1 MGSHHLGRRVFA
13 ALGALLMWSAALA
26 APQTQTLK
34 LDAGWN
40 LIAFQVTPTNAAP
53 ASVFG
58 TLGGAFDR
66 VFAYDAATKGWT
78 SFGAAT
84 NAPGLPALAPVG
96 PGRGYWVHMAQA
108 VPAWNVVGEPPA
120 LAPAV
125 TLSPGWNMIGIPVG
139 AAALPEP
146 VSLLSVLAASG
157 LDYDTVLRWERSLYG
172 KFTPSDADVDDFTTF
187 DAGRGYWVNVHGGS
201 FNLQPQLL
209 VSTRPDTDVEPVGN
223 YPSYEDV
230 ALSDSP
236 TPLGANT
243 QTHIRFLPGEE
254 TQTLALANTG
264 GGILLWQLAATN
276 APWLTLSA
284 TNGVTTIEND
294 VITLSLDRTRMSRGR
309 YETTLVLRTSAG
321 DRSWHVIADVGGL
334 GGDWHGLAQ
343 IASVNGRKN
352 AIPDIDLHVSF
363 FEDPA
368 APGLLRGVIDSKN
381 ALMWPQDV
389 ALAGQVGEAGEIN
402 LGGGLV
408 LAPGDVNNAPFQSF
422 NGMAEDIDW
431 NCNGHFDALNPLPFP
446 IHRAVAITGRLV
458 SADPVHGYVIEGDYA
473 ETVAGMSRDP
483 IRLAGH
489 FTLQRENPVPFT
501 SRPVTANKESALA
514 NESVVLLRIDSTR
527 SIPAGTTSFP
537 LQALTDFELSSL
549 QVEVD
554 ITDTPPTDLRLTLRT
569 PSGRSLVLHD
579 KAALTSLRNIVFPAT
594 RAPKDD
600 FGPFLA
606 TGPTTRGEWRLVVEN
621 TGSTPGRLVNF
632 GLRLAGQP
640 VFDVSGE
647 VVRYA
652 SADSTDLVPVV
663 SQVFVDGLPFSASTQ
678 TDAQGKFQFK
688 RLPGMPL
695 NFSATQ
701 VGFEPFDPAVPG
713 LGRSLTVPQFDPSCL
728 SPAGKAALAKFRPLA
743 VTPLP
748 GGAVSGFG
756 TAGGAANP
764 YRLQL
769 QFGGNFQVPGDAG
782 LVALPFIGPAPLPVD
797 LVLATENAYDGSQPV
812 SWEYGDGTPV
822 EVVGSLFR
830 QHTYTNVNKA
840 GYEVVFRI
848 PGIDAFVLR
857 RGVYPMPSPGHTP
870 YAQNFFTVN
879 FTGGGSLPVDALSQ
893 ITGANDPTA
902 PAALATLLQV
912 QQAFTASFDL
922 DLAPAAAPGTRF
934 DADGF
939 DPAGSVANPANRAGN
954 FRDEDY
960 NYSVA
965 QGSGPGQWLLAADCG
980 YAVPDDIFNPSPKP
994 GQTGDCAGPRFA
1006 ALCNLGAQI
1015 VQDAADEVYPVTVGA
1030 PPIAPSD
1037 PDPLA
1042 AAGANGVAAGRGL
1055 RLIAGPLSGFWT
1067 QGPSR

>member
-1 MGSHHLGRRVFA
+1 MG
-13 ALGALLMWSAALA
+13 LLLIGSTASA

-40 LIAFQVTPTNAAP
+40 LIAFQVTPANAAP
-53 ASVFG
+53 DAVFG

-66 VFAYDAATKGWT
+66 VFAYDAVTRGWS

-84 NAPGLPALAPVG
+84 NAPGLPALGPVG

-108 VPAWNVVGEPPA
+108 VPAWNVTGEPPA

-157 LDYDTVLRWERSLYG
+157 LDYDTVLRWERGLYG
-172 KFTPSDADVDDFTTF
+172 KFTPTDSDVDDFTGF
-187 DAGRGYWVNVHGGS
+187 DAARGYWVNVRSGT

-209 VSTRPDTDVEPVGN
+209 VSARPDTDVEPVGN

-230 ALSDSP
+230 RLSDSAV
-236 TPLGANT
+236 PLDANT

-276 APWLTLSA
+276 APWLRLSA

-309 YETTLVLRTSAG
+309 YETTLRLRTTAG
-321 DRSWHVIADVGGL
+321 DRSWKVIADVGGL

-343 IASVNGRKN
+343 ITSVNGRKN
-352 AIPDIDLHVSF
+352 PVPDIDLHVSF
-363 FEDPA
+363 FEDLS
-368 APGLLRGVIDSKN
+368 APGLLRGVIDSQN

-389 ALAGQVGEAGEIN
+389 ALAGQVGEAGEVN

-408 LAPGDVNNAPFQSF
+408 LAPGDVNNAPFQTF
-422 NGMAEDIDW
+422 NGAAEDIDW
-431 NCNGHFDALNPLPFP
+431 TCNGRFDAQNPLPFP
-446 IHRAVAITGRLV
+446 IHRAVAISGRLV
-458 SADPVHGYVIEGDYA
+458 AADPVRGYVIEGDYA
-473 ETVAGMSRDP
+473 ETVEGMSRDP

-489 FTLQRENPVPFT
+489 FTLQRESPVPYT
-501 SRPVTANKESALA
+501 SRHATANRESALA
-514 NESVVLLRIDSTR
+514 NESVVLLRTDSTR

-537 LQALTDFELSSL
+537 LQAMTDFLLSSL

-579 KAALTSLRNIVFPAT
+579 KAALSSLRNLVFPVS

-600 FGPFLA
+600 FAAFLA
-606 TGPTTRGEWRLVVEN
+606 TGPVTRGEWRLVVEN
-621 TGSTPGRLVNF
+621 AGTTPGRLVNF

-640 VFDVSGE
+640 VFDVAGE
-647 VVRYA
+647 VVQPA
-652 SADSTDLVPVV
+652 SDDPAKLTPVV
-663 SQVFVDGLPFSASTQ
+663 SQVFVDGLPFSASTL

-701 VGFEPFDPAVPG
+701 VGFHALDPAVPG
-713 LGRSLTVPQFDPSCL
+713 LGRKLTVPQFDPACL
-728 SPAGKAALAKFRPLA
+728 SPAGKAALQKFRPLT

-748 GGAVSGFG
+748 AAAVSGFG
-756 TAGGAANP
+756 SDGSAANP

-769 QFGGNFQVPGDAG
+769 AFGGNFQVKGDAG

-797 LVLATENAYDGSQPV
+797 LVLATANPYDGTPPV
-812 SWEYGDGTPV
+812 SWEYGDSTPV
-822 EVVGSLFR
+822 ETVGSLFR
-830 QHTYTNVNKA
+830 QHTYTNVSRT
-840 GYEVVFRI
+840 GYEAVFRI
-848 PGIDAFVLR
+848 PGVDAFVLR
-857 RGVYPMPSPGHTP
+857 RGIYPMPSPGNTP
-870 YAQNFFTVN
+870 YALNFFTVS
-879 FTGGGSLPVDALSQ
+879 FTGGGTLPAGALSQ
-893 ITGANDPTA
+893 ITGSNDPTA

-912 QQAFTASFDL
+912 QHAFTAAFDL

-934 DADGF
+934 DGDGF
-939 DPAGSVANPANRAGN
+939 DPSGSVANPANRAGN

-960 NYSVA
+960 NYAVA

-980 YAVPDDIFNPSPKP
+980 YAVPDDVFNPSPKP

-1015 VQDAADEVYPVTVGA
+1015 VPDAADEVYPVTPGA

-1037 PDPLA
+1037 PDPLS

-1067 QGPSR
+1067 QGASR